1 MGLGQLVGGVV
12 GFLRAGYPRQAPAVG
27 YAPALALLP
36 RRTPDDDI
44 ATVARILA
52 PQGITRSAR
61 IDAAEIGAQI
71 VRIADEL
78 PAPGDVERVLAAMSR
93 HTRCRSTTNGR

>member
-1 MGLGQLVGGVV
+1 
-12 GFLRAGYPRQAPAVG
+12 
-27 YAPALALLP
+27 
-36 RRTPDDDI
+36 RTPDDDI

-52 PQGITRSAR
+52 PQGNTCAAR